1 MKHNFINTS
10 DQPKLVFIAGSPRS
24 GGTVTLASFDSHPD
38 ILCWPFEFL
47 YFSFFCRVAQ
57 GRITIPVEEL
67 NSKIDEEFKAGLPK
81 QLKATNIDYSRDN
94 IKSKGFTGFNIN
106 GFNYQFF
113 LEYLDRNKSEIVN
126 AAQYLRCLFEAL
138 KMSSDQYKNK
148 TVKYYFLLTTAR
160 GIDWKNTEI
169 YENSYFLYNY
179 RTPSDVYGSLKSKYF
194 KSSKYSLKAAFSL
207 FHKKNFFYWI
217 ETFRRI
223 GILLENNK
231 DNKNFMLLPLIDLQK
246 KPGKTLQKICNFLG
260 VAYKPSLANLSVI
273 GIVFNGGA
281 NQDNLNTG
289 KISSRT
295 SNITVELCSF
305 EIQLFNYIGALDPIT
320 KNKGS
325 VVSLSLYSSLKNAF
339 CSAFRELPSEKILFN
354 KNGLINV
361 FIGRVFIFLNFCG
374 MCLLL
379 KNRRLTKF
387 IIRKYNPHINTMP
400 FWND

>member
-47 YFSFFCRVAQ
+47 YFSFFYRIAKGRVKVPA
-57 GRITIPVEEL
+57 EEL
-67 NSKIDEEFKAGLPK
+67 NSKIDEEFKTRLPK

-94 IKSKGFTGFNIN
+94 IKSKAFTGFNIN

-169 YENSYFLYNY
+169 YENSFFLFSY
-179 RTPSDVYGSLKSKYF
+179 RNPEDIYGSLKSKYF
-194 KSSKYSLKAAFSL
+194 KSGKYSLKACFSL
-207 FHKKNFFYWI
+207 LNKKNFFYWI

-223 GILLENNK
+223 GILLENNR

-246 KPGKTLQKICNFLG
+246 QPDKTLKKICNFLG
-260 VAYKPSLANLSVI
+260 VAYKPSLVNLSII
-273 GIVFNGGA
+273 GIVYNGNA
-281 NQDNLNTG
+281 NQDNLNNG
-289 KISSRT
+289 KIASKT
-295 SNITVELCSF
+295 SKIEVSLCSF
-305 EIQLFNYIGALDPIT
+305 EVQMFNNINVFDPIT
-320 KNKGS
+320 SNKVLTS
-325 VVSLSLYSSLKNAF
+325 SPAFFSLLKNAF
-339 CSAFRELPSEKILFN
+339 NSAFIELPSDKIFIN
-354 KNGLINV
+354 KNA
-361 FIGRVFIFLNFCG
+361 FRYSFFGRVIIFLNFCG